1 MKEQLKDYP
10 MLIGVKHA
18 KDFGLSRYHF
28 NKLLNTEGIPT
39 VKIGSKS
46 YIDRDGLISYLEEQ
60 SKGEKNE
67 ST

>member
-1 MKEQLKDYP
+1 MKEKLKDYP

-18 KDFGLSRYHF
+18 KGFGLSRYHF

-46 YIDRDGLISYLEEQ
+46 YIDRDGLIAYLEKQER
-60 SKGEKNE
+60 KNNE
-67 ST
+67 I